1 MTGYS
6 LVLWVIIGG
15 LAGWLTGMLLRGRGY
30 GCIGNVVV
38 GIIGAVIGGWLFRIV
53 NIDEAL
59 PGLIGSLFT
68 AIVGAVLLIT
78 VLSLLT
84 ERRR

>member
-6 LVLWVIIGG
+6 LILWIIVGG
-15 LAGWLTGMLLRGRGY
+15 LAGWLTGLLLRGRGY

-38 GIIGAVIGGWLFRIV
+38 GIIGAVIGGWLFRIA
-53 NIDEAL
+53 NIEAL
-59 PGLIGSLFT
+59 PGLIGSVFT
-68 AIVGAVLLIT
+68 AMIGAVVLIT
-78 VLSLLT
+78 VLGLLT